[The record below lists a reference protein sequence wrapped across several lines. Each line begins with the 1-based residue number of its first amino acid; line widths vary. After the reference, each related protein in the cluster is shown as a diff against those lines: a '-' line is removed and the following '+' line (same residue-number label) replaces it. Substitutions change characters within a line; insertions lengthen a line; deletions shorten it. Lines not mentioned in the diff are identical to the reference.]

1 MRGRH
6 ICLTRS
12 CVLVIQWQFLSSIAN
27 RDAQL
32 HFLINKMNKTAV
44 TQPLKITKFRLAC
57 EFLVC
62 NPTDKAAMLGVNT
75 IQYNFFSKNLQWKKS
90 FNQFPEERNAFVLDQ
105 HHDRPDVMCKPSI
118 QPDLSS
124 LLAAKRRDGRW
135 L

>member
-1 MRGRH
+1 MLDSKLWSCHLVVVSKFHSQQGRV
-6 ICLTRS
+6 CS
-12 CVLVIQWQFLSSIAN
+12 CI
-27 RDAQL
+27 
-32 HFLINKMNKTAV
+32 FLINKMKKTAV
-44 TQPLKITKFRLAC
+44 TQPLKITRFRLAC

-90 FNQFPEERNAFVLDQ
+90 FNEFPEERNAFVLDQ
-105 HHDRPDVMCKPSI
+105 HHDRPDITCKPLI